1 MRRKTQSISGKTTSI
16 AYLSCSAKTYVD
28 AVGNIKLGRNV
39 FNHCQIVGHITR
51 RLLERLPD
59 ALRTQLFP
67 VGSELLAAAHDL
79 GKVSPTFFLKLQR
92 AVGHSCAETYPHLS
106 AFLELDEA
114 RWGGHAGVSALS
126 LKSAGYDSQVQAVVG
141 QHHGFTPAI
150 ELRNA
155 TDECFGGEAWQS
167 QRNAL
172 LQALSEEFDVSLPE
186 NLTDAQ
192 VRAISGLTSVSDWIG
207 SGSLFDDPAQPW
219 QPSIDRAITLAG
231 YVPFQLRQGLTFK
244 DTFGFSPREAQ
255 TKLIAACDR
264 PGVYVLEA
272 PMGLG
277 KTEAALY
284 CAYKTLESGEAT
296 GIYFALPTQLTSNK
310 IYERFNQFLT
320 TVLDENCPHR
330 RALLLHGSAWLEE
343 TEMGEEGKPGSSWFN
358 TSKRGLLAPFA
369 VGTLDQAL
377 MAAMNVRHGFVR
389 AFGLAGKVVI
399 LDEIHS
405 YDAYTSVIL
414 DELISLL
421 VELKCTV
428 IILSATL
435 SQTRRKKL
443 ISSDVTSQNYP
454 LITVVNDDVR
464 EIFVTPP
471 PERKVRISLIDDDAA
486 AIEESLRRAELGQ
499 QVLWVENTVKDAQ
512 ERYLDMAAR
521 CHELGIACGLLHSRF
536 TLEDRAHAEDKWVTA
551 LGKAGWKAREQQGRV
566 IVGTQVL
573 EQSLDIDADFLISRF
588 APTDMI
594 LQRLGRLWRH
604 NETPRSTSAQ
614 CEAWLLTPSLEA
626 LVRSPRM
633 SMGGTAAV
641 YNEYVLCRSLEAWV
655 KQLADSDVVRLPSD
669 IRPLIEATYHER
681 QEQGAMATF
690 LYQLMEGTPR
700 RKGLNALRQLARLT
714 LSEAGKTRSDTDAQT
729 RYSEED
735 SADVLLLQSITPDSA
750 NKQTHITLLN
760 GETLSLPWQK
770 QRLSHKQWRRLSSK
784 FMRQIV
790 SCRQSQMPMTLPRQR
805 CKQLGFGN
813 VFYLGH
819 PEFSDTVPFAIA
831 IKGEDSVLKGVE
843 QDLSGRFTYQYRQDL
858 GLQIFKNKE

>member
-1 MRRKTQSISGKTTSI
+1 MRRKTQSISLKTSSI
-16 AYLSCSAKTYVD
+16 AYLCCPAKTYAD
-28 AVGNIKLGRNV
+28 TVGNIKLGRNV
-39 FNHCQIVGHITR
+39 FNHCQIVGHVAR
-51 RLLERLPD
+51 QLLNGLPD
-59 ALRTQLFP
+59 TLREALFP
-67 VGSELLAAAHDL
+67 EGAELLAATHDL
-79 GKVSPTFFLKLQR
+79 GKISPTFFLKLQR
-92 AVGHSCAETYPHLS
+92 AVGRSCESEFPVLKP
-106 AFLELDEA
+106 FLALDET

-126 LKSAGYDSQVQAVVG
+126 LKSLGYDSQVQAVVG
-141 QHHGFTPAI
+141 QHHGFIPTV

-155 TDECFGGEAWQS
+155 TDECFGGEAWQHE
-167 QRNAL
+167 RNAS
-172 LQALSEEFDVSLPE
+172 LQALVKDLDVSLPE

-192 VRAISGLTSVSDWIG
+192 VRVISGLTSVADWIG

-219 QPSIDRAITLAG
+219 QPSIDRAITHAG
-231 YVPFQLRQGLTFK
+231 YVPFQLRQGLTFS
-244 DTFGFSPREAQ
+244 DTFGFSPRESQ
-255 TKLIAACDR
+255 RKLIAACDK

-284 CAYKTLESGEAT
+284 CAYKILESGEAT

-310 IYERFNQFLT
+310 IYERFNQFLS
-320 TVLDENCPHR
+320 TVLKENCPHR

-405 YDAYTSVIL
+405 YDAYTGVIL
-414 DELISLL
+414 DEMISLL

-435 SQTRRKKL
+435 SQTRRKEL
-443 ISSDVTSQNYP
+443 LSSDVTSKDYP
-454 LITVVNDDVR
+454 LITAVNDNVR
-464 EIFVTPP
+464 EISVTPP
-471 PERKVRISLIDDDAA
+471 PERKVRISLIDNDAA
-486 AIEESLRRAELGQ
+486 ALEESLRRAELGQ
-499 QVLWVENTVKDAQ
+499 QVLWIENTVKDAQ
-512 ERYLDMAAR
+512 ERYLDIAAR

-536 TLEDRAHAEDKWVTA
+536 TPQDRAYAEDKWVTA
-551 LGKAGWKAREQQGRV
+551 LGKAGWQTRQRQGRV
-566 IVGTQVL
+566 IIGTQVL

-588 APTDMI
+588 APTDMT

-614 CEAWLLTPSLEA
+614 CEAWLLAPSLEA
-626 LVRSPRM
+626 AVSYPRK
-633 SMGGTAAV
+633 SLGASAAV
-641 YNEYVLCRSLEAWV
+641 YSEYVLCRSLEAWTR
-655 KQLADSDVVRLPSD
+655 QLTGAGVVCLPND
-669 IRPLIEATYHER
+669 IRPLIDATYHER
-681 QEQGAMATF
+681 KEQGAMATF
-690 LYQLMEGTPR
+690 RHQLMAGTPR
-700 RKGLNALRQLARLT
+700 KKGLNALRQLARLT
-714 LSEAGKTRSDTDAQT
+714 LSEAGETRSDTDAQT

-735 SADVLLLQSITPDSA
+735 SADFLLLTAISPDSD

-770 QRLSHKQWRRLSSK
+770 QRLTHIQWRRLSSK
-784 FMRQIV
+784 LMRQIV
-790 SCRQSQMPMTLPRQR
+790 PCRQSQLPMTLPRQR
-805 CKQLGFGN
+805 CKQLGLGN

-831 IKGEDSVLKGVE
+831 IQGEGSALKGVE
-843 QDLSGRFTYQYRQDL
+843 QDLSDRFTYQYRQDT
-858 GLQIFKNKE
+858 GLQISKIKE

>member
-1 MRRKTQSISGKTTSI
+1 MRRKTQSISLKTSTIS
-16 AYLSCSAKTYVD
+16 YLCCPAKTYAD

-39 FNHCQIVGHITR
+39 FSHCQIVGHVAR
-51 RLLERLPD
+51 RLLDGLPNT
-59 ALRTQLFP
+59 LREQLFP
-67 VGSELLAAAHDL
+67 VGSELLAAAHDI
-79 GKVSPTFFLKLQR
+79 GKVSPTFFLKTQN
-92 AVGHSCAETYPHLS
+92 AVGHSCVKIYPNLS
-106 AFLELDEA
+106 TFLGLDEA

-126 LKSAGYDSQVQAVVG
+126 LKKAGYDSQVQTVVG
-141 QHHGFTPAI
+141 QHHGFTPVV

-167 QRNAL
+167 ERNAL
-172 LQALSEEFDVSLPE
+172 LQALIEEFDVSLPE

-192 VRAISGLTSVSDWIG
+192 VRAISGLTSVADWIG
-207 SGSLFDDPAQPW
+207 SGPLFDAPELPW
-219 QPSIDRAITLAG
+219 QSSIDRAITHAG
-231 YVPFQLRQGLTFK
+231 YVPFQLRQGLTFS

-255 TKLIAACDR
+255 TKLIAACDK

-284 CAYKTLESGEAT
+284 SAYKMLESGEAT

-320 TVLDENCPHR
+320 TVLKESCPHR

-358 TSKRGLLAPFA
+358 ASKRGLLAPFA

-421 VELKCTV
+421 IELKCTV

-435 SQTRRKKL
+435 SQTRRKEL
-443 ISSDVTSQNYP
+443 LSSDVSSQDYP
-454 LITVVNDDVR
+454 LITTVNDEVR
-464 EIFVTPP
+464 EISVTPP
-471 PERKVRISLIDDDAA
+471 PERKVRISLIDNDAEA
-486 AIEESLRRAELGQ
+486 LEESIRRAELGQ

-512 ERYLDMAAR
+512 ERYFDIAAR
-521 CHELGIACGLLHSRF
+521 CHELGVACGLLHSRF
-536 TLEDRAHAEDKWVTA
+536 TLEDRAHTEDKWVTA
-551 LGKAGWKAREQQGRV
+551 LGKAGWQTREQQGSV

-588 APTDMI
+588 APTDMT

-604 NETPRSTSAQ
+604 DDTPRSSSARS
-614 CEAWLLTPSLEA
+614 EAWLLAPSLEA
-626 LVRSPRM
+626 AVSSPRTGLGA
-633 SMGGTAAV
+633 SAAV
-641 YNEYVLCRSLEAWV
+641 YNEYVLCRSLEAWTR
-655 KQLADSDVVRLPSD
+655 QLTGTNVVRLPND
-669 IRPLIEATYHER
+669 IRPLIDATYHER

-690 LYQLMEGTPR
+690 RHQLMEGTAR
-700 RKGLNALRQLARLT
+700 KKGLNALRQLARLT

-735 SADVLLLQSITPDSA
+735 TADILLLTAITPDSA

-760 GETLSLPWQK
+760 GETLTLPWQK
-770 QRLSHKQWRRLSSK
+770 QHLTHLQWRRLSSK
-784 FMRQIV
+784 LMRQIV
-790 SCRQSQMPMTLPRQR
+790 SCRQSQMPTTLSRQR

-831 IKGEDSVLKGVE
+831 IKGEGSALRGFE
-843 QDLSGRFTYQYRQDL
+843 QDLSDRFTYQYRQDI
-858 GLQIFKNKE
+858 GLQISKIKE